1 MCLEINILQLNCN
14 LLKVK
19 DHDVYYMHYIGI
31 LKVQSKIS
39 VSICYRNLHPSP
51 HQTKQNSKG
60 VLSAQKDRE
69 IISPKGRR
77 IEEISLG
84 VLRCCESSSLNS
96 QEFEMMSD
104 MELQV
109 SEGKKTGMYNCPG
122 INYRPLQCYLLA

>member
-51 HQTKQNSKG
+51 HQTK
-60 VLSAQKDRE
+60 
-69 IISPKGRR
+69 
-77 IEEISLG
+77 
-84 VLRCCESSSLNS
+84 
-96 QEFEMMSD
+96 
-104 MELQV
+104 
-109 SEGKKTGMYNCPG
+109 
-122 INYRPLQCYLLA
+122 